1 MGSIPV
7 QATKSY
13 NTMKEKIILTGE
25 FKEIPKMSDRAAN
38 ELAHKWW
45 ENEIKKYMAGSEGSD
60 AT

>member
-1 MGSIPV
+1 
-7 QATKSY
+7 
-13 NTMKEKIILTGE
+13 MKEKIILTGE